1 MLFLIAL
8 VVIVAAMLF
17 YYGVPRRRPA
27 FAAVSRDS
35 ETYVASLDFCRDQF
49 PTFHARLISNLN
61 EFYAAYRRS
70 FDASVCTP
78 EHLALMHRHKSRV
91 LKSLREID
99 QRMFNDARA
108 RTAVHVARRNL
119 DHIMRVHVE
128 ETRTRCGLPA
138 ITLEPIDDYHHVH
151 FAKAANDDL

>member
-1 MLFLIAL
+1 M
-8 VVIVAAMLF
+8 IVALLIVIAIVIWMV
-17 YYGVPRRRPA
+17 YSHIPRRAA
-27 FAAVSRDS
+27 FSAVSRDS
-35 ETYVASLDFCRDQF
+35 ETYVASLDFCKDQF

-61 EFYAAYRRS
+61 EFYAAYKRS
-70 FDASVCTP
+70 FVATTCTP
-78 EHLALMHRHKSRV
+78 EHLGLMHRHKSRV

-108 RTAVHVARRNL
+108 RTAVHAARRNL

-128 ETRTRCGLPA
+128 ETRKRCGLPA
-138 ITLEPIDDYHHVH
+138 ITLEPIDDFHHVH